1 MNIALSCVESSEPV
15 KEESDEQGWYVA
27 YTQPQREQLAQIN
40 LALQGFDVYLC
51 QYKAFKKS
59 PEGLLEVWQPMFP
72 RYIFFR
78 PAHAGQS
85 ISVVRSTRGIAF
97 VLRFGA
103 TPAMLKPEEL
113 RMLKALE
120 SAQNQA
126 DAGQNSPFQ
135 PGLKV
140 RLKNCGLS
148 GLEGLVH
155 SVSTKRVTLL
165 IELLGREKKLHLEHH
180 QVELLDQ

>member
-1 MNIALSCVESSEPV
+1 MTMSLLHVESSDPSRG
-15 KEESDEQGWYVA
+15 ESEEQGWYVA

-40 LALQGFDVYLC
+40 LALQGFEVYLC
-51 QYKAFKKS
+51 QYKTFKKS
-59 PEGLLEVWQPMFP
+59 TDGLMAVWQPMFP

-85 ISVVRSTRGIAF
+85 ISVVRSTRGISF
-97 VLRFGA
+97 VLRFGLI
-103 TPAMLKPEEL
+103 PAMLKPEEL
-113 RMLKALE
+113 RMIKALE

-126 DAGQNSPFQ
+126 DAGETSPFQ
-135 PGLKV
+135 PGLRV
-140 RLKNCGLS
+140 RLQNCGLK

-155 SVSTKRVTLL
+155 SVSSKRVTLL
-165 IELLGREKKLHLEHH
+165 IELLGREKKIELEHH

>member
-1 MNIALSCVESSEPV
+1 MNSALSHVKPSEPV
-15 KEESDEQGWYVA
+15 KGELDEQGWYVA

-40 LALQGFDVYLC
+40 LALQGFEVYLC

-97 VLRFGA
+97 VLRFGV
-103 TPAMLKPEEL
+103 TLAMLKPEEL

-126 DAGQNSPFQ
+126 DAGQSSPFQ

-155 SVSTKRVTLL
+155 SVSSKRVTLL
-165 IELLGREKKLHLEHH
+165 IELLGREKKLHLEHN